1 MSAQR
6 AMFSESEL
14 RREDKPQLQIVPK
27 PQVAAG
33 PDYYGIP
40 FLKRPTWK
48 WQIASYFFFGGISG
62 ASFALATV
70 ARWAGGERTAEMRRL
85 AHEVSF
91 LTLLP
96 CPALLIGDLGKPSRF
111 YHMLR
116 VWKPGSPM
124 NLGTWILTTFGGIVS
139 LTAAQALGEQIDTP
153 GVSRLL
159 RALPARAVE
168 AAGLPAAIGI
178 TIYEGALLAGTSV
191 PVWNQTP
198 LMGLIFGASSLASA
212 AESIKLAALLRA
224 PEAIPEWAPSLDWAT
239 RAARALEWGTI
250 VLHLRQSGL
259 AGRPLRRG
267 LRGAQLFGSFGLTLA
282 AAALPVLPARSEHK
296 PRRALWGALLG
307 LAGTF
312 LLRWVLVH
320 AGQQAADDQQ
330 AAHAATRPTERA
342 PGWQRARG

>member
-6 AMFSESEL
+6 ALFSESEL
-14 RREDKPQLQIVPK
+14 RRENKPQLQVVPR

-48 WQIASYFFFGGISG
+48 WQISSYFFFGGISG
-62 ASFALATV
+62 ASFALAAV
-70 ARWAGGERTAEMRRL
+70 AHWAGGERTAEMRRL

-91 LTLLP
+91 LSLLP
-96 CPALLIGDLGKPSRF
+96 CPALLIWDLGKPSRF

-116 VWKPGSPM
+116 VWKPSSPM
-124 NLGTWILTTFGGIVS
+124 NLGTWILTSFGGIVS
-139 LTAAQALGEQIDTP
+139 LTAAQALGEQIDIP
-153 GVSRLL
+153 VLSRLL
-159 RALPARAVE
+159 RALPARVVE
-168 AAGLPAAIGI
+168 AAGLPASIGI

-198 LMGLIFGASSLASA
+198 LMGLIFGASSLSSA
-212 AESIKLAALLRA
+212 AESIQLAALLRS
-224 PEAIPEWAPSLDWAT
+224 PEEVPEWSSPLDWAA
-239 RAARALEWGTI
+239 RAARVLEWSSI
-250 VLHLRQSGL
+250 FLHLKQSGRAARPMMRGRRGMQLFSSLGLGL
-259 AGRPLRRG
+259 AGV
-267 LRGAQLFGSFGLTLA
+267 TL
-282 AAALPVLPARSEHK
+282 PMLPAPPERK
-296 PRRALWGALLG
+296 PKRALWGALLG

-342 PGWQRARG
+342 PGWQRGS

>member
-6 AMFSESEL
+6 ALFSESEL
-14 RREDKPQLQIVPK
+14 QRDDKPQLQIVPK

-62 ASFALATV
+62 ASFALAAV
-70 ARWAGGERTAEMRRL
+70 ARWAGGEGMAEMRRL

-96 CPALLIGDLGKPSRF
+96 CPALLIWDLGKPSRF

-116 VWKPGSPM
+116 VWKPSSPM
-124 NLGTWILTTFGGIVS
+124 NLGTWILTSFGGMVS
-139 LTAAQALGEQIDTP
+139 VTAAQSLGEQIDIP
-153 GVSRLL
+153 GLSRVL

-168 AAGLPAAIGI
+168 AAGLPSSIGI

-198 LMGLIFGASSLASA
+198 LMALVFGTGSISSA
-212 AESIKLAALLRA
+212 AESIKLAALLRS
-224 PEAIPEWAPSLDWAT
+224 PEQVPEWSAPLDWTA
-239 RAARALEWGTI
+239 RAARALEWGTMF
-250 VLHLRQSGL
+250 LHLHQSGR
-259 AGRPLRRG
+259 AGRPMMRG
-267 LRGAQLFGSFGLTLA
+267 RRGAQLFGSLGLSLTG
-282 AAALPVLPARSEHK
+282 ALLPLLPATPERK
-296 PRRALWGALLG
+296 PKRALWGALLG

-330 AAHAATRPTERA
+330 AVHAATRPTERA
-342 PGWQRARG
+342 PGWQRT